1 MWFRN
6 KEMNM
11 TQFSRR
17 DFLKSIGTT
26 SASAAAAT
34 PVLTSLLAMQE
45 AAAAVNPGGYKA
57 LVCVYM
63 AGGNDAYNTLVPAV
77 EGSADRTTYLA
88 KRSNISLAIDQ
99 LIPLGETP
107 LDAGNTGMA
116 FNKRLS
122 TLANWYHQGR
132 LAVVAN
138 VGPLK
143 VVSDKFQQSQQS
155 VLWPSRLFSHN
166 DQTSVWLT
174 GELEGKNP
182 GWGGGIAK
190 ARGEAV
196 TTSAAPFK
204 AISMGKQSAFCV
216 SQPVLGFAADST
228 SGITAPGRLWGDQT
242 PGIGIGWLF
251 LPDENFTVPVFK
263 GQVGKTPIA
272 GAPAGHV
279 LEQDYISKM
288 SAAYDNWKYL
298 KIAPQGESPRLV
310 TTEASGSDLW
320 RQLSMVANYIKSSA
334 EIGLTRQ
341 VFFVEFGAFDTHSG
355 QTRSSDGNLNA
366 HDTWLADL
374 NQSLGLFYE
383 ALAGYEDNV
392 TTFTASE
399 FGRKL
404 LQNGD
409 GTDHG
414 WGGHHFVMGGSQVKG
429 GKIYGRVPSL
439 ALNSANDLADP
450 QLLADGTMVPEV
462 SVDQFGWELAQWFG
476 VPANDATR
484 KALFPNYFAP
494 KAGLDVSFVDHEN

>member
-1 MWFRN
+1 MWFKN

-45 AAAAVNPGGYKA
+45 AAAAVTPGGYKA

-63 AGGNDAYNTLVPAV
+63 AGGNDAYNTLVPFV
-77 EGSADRTTYLA
+77 EDSVDRNTYLA
-88 KRSNISLAIDQ
+88 KRSNISLAINQ
-99 LIPLGETP
+99 LIPLGATP

-116 FNKRLS
+116 LNKRLS
-122 TLANWYHQGR
+122 TLADWYHSGR

-143 VVSDKFQQSQQS
+143 LVSDKSQESQQS
-155 VLWPSRLFSHN
+155 LLWPGRLYSHN

-182 GWGGGIAK
+182 GWGGGIAN

-196 TTSAAPFK
+196 SDYAAPFK
-204 AISMGKQSAFCV
+204 SISMGKQSAFCV
-216 SQPVLGFAADST
+216 SPPVVGFAADT
-228 SGITAPGRLWGDQT
+228 KDGITAPGRLWGNSMPDT
-242 PGIGIGWLF
+242 GIDGAF
-251 LPDENFTVPVFK
+251 RPDANFTVPVFK
-263 GQVGKTPIA
+263 GYVGKTPIA

-288 SAAYDNWKYL
+288 AAAYDNWAYL
-298 KIAPQGESPRLV
+298 KIAPADGSPRLV
-310 TTEASGSDLW
+310 SAEASGSDLW

-355 QTRSSDGNLNA
+355 QTRSSDSNLNA

-439 ALNSANDLADP
+439 ALTETNGLADP

-494 KAGLDVSFVDHEN
+494 KASLDISFVDHES

>member
-1 MWFRN
+1 MS
-6 KEMNM
+6 
-11 TQFSRR
+11 QFSRR
-17 DFLKSIGTT
+17 DFLKSLGTT
-26 SASAAAAT
+26 SVGATVAT

-77 EGSADRTTYLA
+77 EGSVDRVTYLA
-88 KRSNISLAIDQ
+88 KRSNISLAVEQ

-116 FNKRLS
+116 LNKRLS
-122 TLANWYHQGR
+122 TLADWYHNGR
-132 LAVVAN
+132 LAIVAN

-174 GELEGKNP
+174 GDLEGKNP
-182 GWGGGIAK
+182 GWGGGIVR
-190 ARGEAV
+190 ARGETTAPPNAV
-196 TTSAAPFK
+196 PFK
-204 AISMGKQSAFCV
+204 SVSMGKQSAFCV
-216 SQPVLGFAADST
+216 SQPVLGFSADAKD
-228 SGITAPGRLWGDQT
+228 GITAPGSLWDNYDPVVGVDT
-242 PGIGIGWLF
+242 AFG
-251 LPDENFTVPVFK
+251 PDAAFTVPVFK
-263 GQVGKTPIA
+263 GLVGKTTIA

-288 SAAYDNWKYL
+288 TAAYDNWTYL
-298 KIAPQGESPRLV
+298 KMPQVNGGSPRLV
-310 TTEASGSDLW
+310 SSEASGSDLW

-494 KAGLDVSFVDHEN
+494 KAGLDVSFVDHES